1 MKYLSSFLRV
11 TPLSAGLS
19 LLAACATAPPHST
32 VLDEARAEV
41 RALAADPLAQ
51 QAAGADLQTARSAL
65 QQAEAAQQ
73 QKQPIEDV
81 NSLAYIALRDAQAGK
96 ARVAEAQAHQ
106 EVTRAQSER
115 EKILLA
121 SREQQV
127 QNTKAQLSETQRQLA
142 DLKAKQTDR
151 GMVVTM
157 GDVLF
162 DTGQANL
169 KPGAELTVERLA
181 QFLVSNPQTKVKI
194 EGFTD
199 STGSEEFNEL
209 LSQRRADAVANALRL
224 QDVPASQ
231 MQTIGRGEALP
242 VASNSTA
249 SGRQQNR
256 RVEIVFSDQDG
267 RFSGPEASANR

>member
-1 MKYLSSFLRV
+1 MKHLRSLLRSV
-11 TPLSAGLS
+11 PLGSGIL
-19 LLAACATAPPHST
+19 LLAACATTPPQSS
-32 VLDEARAEV
+32 VLEEARTEV
-41 RALAADPLAQ
+41 SALAADPLAQ
-51 QAAGADLQTARSAL
+51 QAAGSDLQSARNAL

-81 NSLAYIALRDAQAGK
+81 NSLAYLALRDAQAGK
-96 ARVAEAQAHQ
+96 ARVAEAQARHQ
-106 EVTRAQSER
+106 ITQAQSER
-115 EKILLA
+115 EKVLLA
-121 SREQQV
+121 AREQQV
-127 QNTKAQLSETQRQLA
+127 QSAKAQLSETQQQLA

-162 DTGQANL
+162 DTGQATL

-181 QFLVSNPQTKVKI
+181 KFLVSNPETRVRI

-199 STGSEEFNEL
+199 NTGSQEFNEL
-209 LSQRRADAVANALRL
+209 LSQRRADAVARALRN

-231 MQTIGRGEALP
+231 LQTAGRGEAFP

-249 SGRQQNR
+249 AGRQQNR
-256 RVEIVFSDQDG
+256 RVEIVFSDKDG
-267 RFSGPEASANR
+267 RFTGSASG

>member
-1 MKYLSSFLRV
+1 MKHLRSLRRLV
-11 TPLSAGLS
+11 PLGSGIL
-19 LLAACATAPPHST
+19 LLAACATTPPQSP
-32 VLDEARAEV
+32 VLDEARTEV
-41 RALAADPLAQ
+41 STLAADPLAQ
-51 QAAGADLQTARSAL
+51 QAAGPDLQSARNAL

-73 QKQPIEDV
+73 EKKPIEDV
-81 NSLAYIALRDAQAGK
+81 NSLAYLALRNAQAGK

-106 EVTRAQSER
+106 QITQAQSER
-115 EKILLA
+115 EKTLLA
-121 SREQQV
+121 AREQQV
-127 QNTKAQLSETQRQLA
+127 QSTKAQLSETQQQLA

-162 DTGQANL
+162 DTGQATL

-181 QFLVSNPQTKVKI
+181 KFLVSNPETRVRI

-209 LSQRRADAVANALRL
+209 LSQRRADAVAHALRD

-231 MQTIGRGEALP
+231 LQTVGRGEAFP

-249 SGRQQNR
+249 AGRQQNR
-256 RVEIVFSDQDG
+256 RVEIVFSDKDG
-267 RFSGPEASANR
+267 RFSGPAGG

>member
-1 MKYLSSFLRV
+1 LKHLRSLLRLV
-11 TPLSAGLS
+11 PLGSGIL
-19 LLAACATAPPHST
+19 LLAACATTPPQSS
-32 VLDEARAEV
+32 VLEEARTEV
-41 RALAADPLAQ
+41 SALAADPLAQ
-51 QAAGADLQTARSAL
+51 QAAGSDLQSARNAL

-81 NSLAYIALRDAQAGK
+81 NSLAYLALRDAQAGK
-96 ARVAEAQAHQ
+96 ARVAEAQARQ
-106 EVTRAQSER
+106 QITQAQSER
-115 EKILLA
+115 EKVLLA
-121 SREQQV
+121 AREQQV
-127 QNTKAQLSETQRQLA
+127 QSAKAQLSETQQQLA

-162 DTGQANL
+162 DTGQATL

-181 QFLVSNPQTKVKI
+181 KFLVSNPETRVRI

-199 STGSEEFNEL
+199 NTGSQEFNEL
-209 LSQRRADAVANALRL
+209 LSQRRADAVARALRN

-231 MQTIGRGEALP
+231 LQTVGRGEAFP

-249 SGRQQNR
+249 AGRQQNR
-256 RVEIVFSDQDG
+256 RVEIVFSDKDG
-267 RFSGPEASANR
+267 RFTGSASG

>member
-1 MKYLSSFLRV
+1 MKHLRSLLRSV
-11 TPLSAGLS
+11 PLGSGIL
-19 LLAACATAPPHST
+19 LLAACATTPPQSS
-32 VLDEARAEV
+32 VLEEARTEV
-41 RALAADPLAQ
+41 SALAADPLAQ
-51 QAAGADLQTARSAL
+51 QAAGPDLQSARNAL

-81 NSLAYIALRDAQAGK
+81 NSLAYLALRDAQAGK
-96 ARVAEAQAHQ
+96 ARVAEAQARQ
-106 EVTRAQSER
+106 QITQAQSER
-115 EKILLA
+115 EKVLLA
-121 SREQQV
+121 AREQQV
-127 QNTKAQLSETQRQLA
+127 QSAKAQLSETQQQLA

-162 DTGQANL
+162 DTGQATL

-181 QFLVSNPQTKVKI
+181 KFLVSNPETRVRI

-199 STGSEEFNEL
+199 NTGSQEFNEL
-209 LSQRRADAVANALRL
+209 LSQRRADAVARALRN

-231 MQTIGRGEALP
+231 LQTVGRGEAFP

-249 SGRQQNR
+249 AGRQQNR
-256 RVEIVFSDQDG
+256 RVEIVFSDKDG
-267 RFSGPEASANR
+267 RFTGSASG

>member
-1 MKYLSSFLRV
+1 LKHLRSLLRSV
-11 TPLSAGLS
+11 PLGSGIL
-19 LLAACATAPPHST
+19 LLAACATTPPQSS
-32 VLDEARAEV
+32 VLEEARTEV
-41 RALAADPLAQ
+41 SALAADPLAQ
-51 QAAGADLQTARSAL
+51 QAAGPDLQSARNAL

-81 NSLAYIALRDAQAGK
+81 NSLAYLALRDAQAGK
-96 ARVAEAQAHQ
+96 ARVAEAQARQ
-106 EVTRAQSER
+106 QITQAQSER
-115 EKILLA
+115 EKVLLA
-121 SREQQV
+121 AREQQV
-127 QNTKAQLSETQRQLA
+127 QSAKAQLSETQQQLA

-162 DTGQANL
+162 DTGQATL

-181 QFLVSNPQTKVKI
+181 KFLVSNPETRVRI

-199 STGSEEFNEL
+199 NTGSQEFNEL
-209 LSQRRADAVANALRL
+209 LSQRRADAVARALRN

-231 MQTIGRGEALP
+231 LQTVGRGEAFP

-249 SGRQQNR
+249 AGRQQNR
-256 RVEIVFSDQDG
+256 RVEIVFSDKDG
-267 RFSGPEASANR
+267 RFTGSASG

>member
-1 MKYLSSFLRV
+1 MKYLPSFLRI
-11 TPLSAGLS
+11 TPLGAGLT

-32 VLDEARAEV
+32 VLDEARTEV
-41 RALAADPLAQ
+41 SALAADPLAQ
-51 QAAGADLQTARSAL
+51 QAAGADLQSARGAL

-106 EVTRAQSER
+106 EITRAQSER

-127 QNTKAQLSETQRQLA
+127 QSTKAQLSETQRQLA

-181 QFLVSNPQTKVKI
+181 QFLVSNPQTKVRI

-209 LSQRRADAVANALRL
+209 LSQRRADAVANALRQ
-224 QDVPASQ
+224 QDVPTSQ
-231 MQTIGRGEALP
+231 MQTIGRGEEFP

-249 SGRQQNR
+249 AGRQQNR
-256 RVEIVFSDQDG
+256 RVEIVFSDKDG
-267 RFSGPEASANR
+267 RFSGQTSG

>member
-1 MKYLSSFLRV
+1 MKHLRSLLRLAPLSS
-11 TPLSAGLS
+11 GLF
-19 LLAACATAPPHST
+19 LLAACATTPHST
-32 VLDEARAEV
+32 VLDEARTEV
-41 RALAADPLAQ
+41 SALAADPLAQ
-51 QAAGADLQTARSAL
+51 QAAGPDLQSARNAL

-106 EVTRAQSER
+106 QITQAQSER
-115 EKILLA
+115 QKTLLA
-121 SREQQV
+121 ARDQQV
-127 QNTKAQLSETQRQLA
+127 QSAKTQLSETQQQLA

-162 DTGQANL
+162 DTGQATL
-169 KPGAELTVERLA
+169 KPGADLTVERLA
-181 QFLVSNPQTKVKI
+181 GFLVSSPQTRIRI

-199 STGSEEFNEL
+199 STGSQEFNEL
-209 LSQRRADAVANALRL
+209 LSQRRADAVAHALSNE
-224 QDVPASQ
+224 DVPASQ
-231 MQTIGRGEALP
+231 MQTIGRGEAFP

-249 SGRQQNR
+249 AGRQQNR
-256 RVEIVFSDQDG
+256 RVEIVFSDKDG
-267 RFSGPEASANR
+267 HFSGSTGG